1 MPVLPGL
8 VRLTE
13 PSLCTA
19 PSKASHACF
28 GLCFDLHSLVQSGDC
43 VSFTFAFKF
52 IEYLVHSFAPFYR
65 LSFSRNDKILLLEI
79 VP

>member
-1 MPVLPGL
+1 MPVLRSL

-28 GLCFDLHSLVQSGDC
+28 GLCFDLPSLVQSGDC

-52 IEYLVHSFAPFYR
+52 IVHSFAPFYR
-65 LSFSRNDKILLLEI
+65 LNFSRNDKILLLEI